1 MYSQSLSPRVRR
13 VLSPILVAGALGV
26 SACVETKSSQEL
38 TAEPIPHAAP
48 AAREAL
54 GVPDCVDH
62 ETREAC
68 HVQLRGLG
76 FTIRPS
82 DPNLNPNTCLTPKLA
97 GTKGAE
103 YERVMLTPC
112 TINSDWIY
120 DVVTPSGAEN
130 VQFSIR
136 HLKSGRCLYV
146 EGGELRLRP
155 CTRDRQ
161 IFWGDQPVYE
171 FPGAYQDKH
180 FIQVVPKMF
189 GPQYRRYCVG
199 RDASPLPGS
208 NPEIPTY
215 SVRVVVQCP
224 MKSEDMW
231 PFLWAYKIN

>member
-1 MYSQSLSPRVRR
+1 MFGQINPTKALSLLYPLLAVGT
-13 VLSPILVAGALGV
+13 VVVA
-26 SACVETKSSQEL
+26 ACVEPRSSHEL
-38 TAEPIPHAAP
+38 TAGAKTHSGPVSLEAAG
-48 AAREAL
+48 ASECTH
-54 GVPDCVDH
+54 DD
-62 ETREAC
+62 TRPAC
-68 HVQLRGLG
+68 HVQSRGLG

-82 DPNLNPNTCLTPKLA
+82 DPNLNPYMCLTPKLA

-120 DVVTPSGAEN
+120 DLVTPSGAEN
-130 VQFSIR
+130 AQFSIR

-161 IFWGDQPVYE
+161 TFWGDQPVYE

-189 GPQYRRYCVG
+189 GPQYRRYCIG
-199 RDASPLPGS
+199 REVSPLPNS
-208 NPEIPTY
+208 NPEIPSY
-215 SVRVVVQCP
+215 GVKVAVQCP
-224 MKSEDMW
+224 MKAEEMW